1 MSELTRERKMT
12 VKEIADVLNVTPEAI
27 KKHIRKYYP
36 ELLNNGYTTY
46 LNEQQITEIKK
57 IMIPTTQVV
66 GAVTDSEMQQK
77 TIEVM
82 QYWINKTKEAE
93 LKLKEAQPKI
103 DFYHAV
109 TGSNTTID
117 MSDVAK
123 VLNITGYGRN
133 KIFEIL
139 RNRAVLNL
147 ANKPYQKYV
156 DLGYFRLIETSYT
169 KPDGTT
175 HINIKTVVYQKGLD
189 FIRKILSE
197 VKE

>member
-36 ELLNNGYTTY
+36 ELLTNGYTTY

-57 IMIPTTQVV
+57 NMIPTTQVV

-103 DFYHAV
+103 DFYNAV
-109 TGSNTTID
+109 TESTDTID
-117 MSDVAK
+117 MSEVAK
-123 VLNITGYGRN
+123 VLNIKKIGRN
-133 KIFEIL
+133 TLFEIL
-139 RNRAVLNL
+139 RERNILREN
-147 ANKPYQKYV
+147 NQPYQAFI
-156 DLGYFRLIETSYT
+156 DRGYFRVIETSFI
-169 KPDGTT
+169 KPDGSTK
-175 HINIKTVVYQKGLD
+175 INIKTVVYQKGLD
-189 FIRKILSE
+189 FIRKLLSE
-197 VKE
+197 VK